1 MIYNSEQNMKK
12 IYIDKSS
19 VPGPT
24 DIWIKDAKAIWAGAV
39 ISSMSVKQKNE
50 DYKKIALG
58 HDVHFIFDDE
68 IPVVDF
74 YTVPL
79 VDIFAMDSTGGYI
92 GSIGEAAYF
101 GSNATICYISQ
112 QKECFFIAKNFSEFI
127 NHLDDWKEHMVPY
140 NEVDFFSS
148 QEEAEKQYEF
158 LDISEFT
165 KIDRIMHM
173 EKCFDELLDAQKV
186 DTESIFNSS
195 RLKKRYETLKEYF
208 ENGLWLQD
216 YETDERGEL
225 PADLKRGVLSQDA
238 LYDLLSEIDN
248 YLIHRK

>member
-1 MIYNSEQNMKK
+1 MKK
-12 IYIDKSS
+12 VYIDKSR

-24 DIWIKDAKAIWAGAV
+24 SIWIKDAKVILAGAV
-39 ISSMSVKQKNE
+39 ISSMSIKHKNE
-50 DYKKIALG
+50 DYKKIALE

-101 GSNATICYISQ
+101 GSNATICYISP

-127 NHLDDWKEHMVPY
+127 NHLNVWNEHMVPY
-140 NEVDFFSS
+140 NELEFFCSK
-148 QEEAEKQYEF
+148 EDAENKYEF
-158 LDISEFT
+158 LDMSEFT
-165 KIDRIMHM
+165 RIDRIMHM
-173 EKCFDELLDAQKV
+173 EKCFDELLDAQKLGI
-186 DTESIFNSS
+186 ESVFTNN
-195 RLKKRYETLKEYF
+195 RLKKRYDTVKEYY

-216 YETDERGEL
+216 YEADEHGEL
-225 PADLKRGVLSQDA
+225 PADLKRGVLSQDS
-238 LYDLLSEIDN
+238 LYNLLSEIDN

>member
-12 IYIDKSS
+12 VYIDKSS

-24 DIWIKDAKAIWAGAV
+24 SIWIKDAEVIWAGAV

-50 DYKKIALG
+50 DYKKIALE

-101 GSNATICYISQ
+101 GSNATICYISP
-112 QKECFFIAKNFSEFI
+112 QKECFFIADNFSEFI
-127 NHLDDWKEHMVPY
+127 RHLDKWKQHMTPY
-140 NEVDFFSS
+140 NELEFFTSK
-148 QEEAEKQYEF
+148 EKAEKNYEF
-158 LDISEFT
+158 LDMSKFARIE
-165 KIDRIMHM
+165 RIMHM
-173 EKCFDELLDAQKV
+173 EKCFDELLKAQKLGI
-186 DTESIFNSS
+186 ESIFTNN
-195 RLKKRYETLKEYF
+195 RLKKRYDMVKEYY

-216 YETDERGEL
+216 YEADERGEL
-225 PADLKRGVLSQDA
+225 PADLKRGILSQDS
-238 LYDLLSEIDN
+238 LYDLLAEIDN
-248 YLIHRK
+248 YPIPRK

>member
-1 MIYNSEQNMKK
+1 MKK
-12 IYIDKSS
+12 VYIDRNS
-19 VPGPT
+19 VLGPT
-24 DIWIKDAKAIWAGAV
+24 SVWIKDAEVLWAGAV
-39 ISSMSVKQKNE
+39 LSSMSVKHKNE
-50 DYKKIALG
+50 DYKKITSK

-101 GSNATICYISQ
+101 GSNATVCYISP

-127 NHLDDWKEHMVPY
+127 NHLNVWNEHMVPY
-140 NEVDFFSS
+140 NELEFFCSK
-148 QEEAEKQYEF
+148 EDAENKYEF
-158 LDISEFT
+158 LDMSEFT
-165 KIDRIMHM
+165 RIDRIMHM
-173 EKCFDELLDAQKV
+173 EKCFDELLDAQKLGI
-186 DTESIFNSS
+186 ESVFTNN
-195 RLKKRYETLKEYF
+195 RLKKRYDTVKEYY

-216 YETDERGEL
+216 YEADERGEL

-248 YLIHRK
+248 YLITRK

>member
-12 IYIDKSS
+12 VYIDKSS

-24 DIWIKDAKAIWAGAV
+24 SIWIKDSEVIWADAA
-39 ISSMSVKQKNE
+39 ISSMSIKHKNE
-50 DYKKIALG
+50 DYKKIALE

-101 GSNATICYISQ
+101 GSNAIICYISP
-112 QKECFFIAKNFSEFI
+112 QKECFFIAKNFLEFI
-127 NHLDDWKEHMVPY
+127 NHLNGWKENMIPY
-140 NEVDFFSS
+140 NEVEFFSS
-148 QEEAEKQYEF
+148 KEEAEKKYEF
-158 LDISEFT
+158 LDMSEFT
-165 KIDRIMHM
+165 RIDRIMHM
-173 EKCFDELLDAQKV
+173 ENCFDELLEAQRLGI
-186 DTESIFNSS
+186 ESIFTNN
-195 RLKKRYETLKEYF
+195 RLKKRYDMVKEYY

-216 YETDERGEL
+216 YEADERGEL
-225 PADLKRGVLSQDA
+225 PAELKRGVLSQDA

>member
-1 MIYNSEQNMKK
+1 MSYNSEQNMKK
-12 IYIDKSS
+12 VYIDKSS

-24 DIWIKDAKAIWAGAV
+24 SIWIKDAKVILAGAV
-39 ISSMSVKQKNE
+39 ISSMSIKHKNE
-50 DYKKIALG
+50 DYKKIALE

-101 GSNATICYISQ
+101 GSNATICYISP

-127 NHLDDWKEHMVPY
+127 NHLNIWNEHMVPY
-140 NEVDFFSS
+140 NELEFFCSK
-148 QEEAEKQYEF
+148 EDAENKYEF
-158 LDISEFT
+158 LDMSEFT
-165 KIDRIMHM
+165 RIDRIMHM
-173 EKCFDELLDAQKV
+173 EKCFDELLDAQKLGI
-186 DTESIFNSS
+186 ESVFTNN
-195 RLKKRYETLKEYF
+195 RLKKRYDTVKEYY

-216 YETDERGEL
+216 YEADEHGEL
-225 PADLKRGVLSQDA
+225 PADLKRGVLSQDS
-238 LYDLLSEIDN
+238 LYNLLSEIDN

>member
-12 IYIDKSS
+12 VYIDKSS

-24 DIWIKDAKAIWAGAV
+24 SIWIKDAEVIWADAA
-39 ISSMSVKQKNE
+39 ISSMSIKHKNE
-50 DYKKIALG
+50 DYKKIALE

-101 GSNATICYISQ
+101 GSNAIICYISP
-112 QKECFFIAKNFSEFI
+112 QKECFFIAKNFLEFI
-127 NHLDDWKEHMVPY
+127 NHLNGWKENMIPY
-140 NEVDFFSS
+140 NEVEFFSS
-148 QEEAEKQYEF
+148 KEEAEKKYEF
-158 LDISEFT
+158 LDMSEFT
-165 KIDRIMHM
+165 RIDRIMHM
-173 EKCFDELLDAQKV
+173 ENCFDELLEAQRLGI
-186 DTESIFNSS
+186 ESIFTNN
-195 RLKKRYETLKEYF
+195 RLKIRYDTVKEYY

-216 YETDERGEL
+216 YEADECGEL

>member
-12 IYIDKSS
+12 VYIDKSS
-19 VPGPT
+19 VPGPAS
-24 DIWIKDAKAIWAGAV
+24 IWIKDAKVIWAGAV
-39 ISSMSVKQKNE
+39 ISSMSIKHKNE
-50 DYKKIALG
+50 DYKKVALE

-101 GSNATICYISQ
+101 GSNATICYISP

-127 NHLDDWKEHMVPY
+127 NHLNIWNEHMVPY
-140 NEVDFFSS
+140 NELEFFCSK
-148 QEEAEKQYEF
+148 EDADNKYEF
-158 LDISEFT
+158 LDMSEFT
-165 KIDRIMHM
+165 RIDRIMHM
-173 EKCFDELLDAQKV
+173 EKCFDELLEAQKIGI
-186 DTESIFNSS
+186 ESIFTNN
-195 RLKKRYETLKEYF
+195 RLKKRYGTVKEYY

-216 YETDERGEL
+216 YEADERGEL

-248 YLIHRK
+248 YLITRK